1 MGFVIWDPTQQ
12 FLLTYYFKYISH
24 FAYFQSQHITFKPNS
39 PFFFSSYFKYLM
51 QHFQATFFEMQRQ
64 LQKGDFGVEGA
75 QGTTI
80 KCRKEEIQNDEAK
93 ELWLDFTPCVDV
105 PFWPDSGIEWYLRPR
120 KRFQQF

>member
-1 MGFVIWDPTQQ
+1 
-12 FLLTYYFKYISH
+12 
-24 FAYFQSQHITFKPNS
+24 
-39 PFFFSSYFKYLM
+39 M

-64 LQKGDFGVEGA
+64 LEKGDFGVEGA

-120 KRFQQF
+120 KRFQHKPTGTVYQWPPKGDYDRLNLFIYLEDFPIHMDCD